1 MERCRWARAMLL
13 QGAMCDTKGNWI
25 LGFNKFL
32 GVCSV
37 LEAELWGIF
46 EGLSLL
52 LKQGFDRVLIC
63 TDCLEA
69 V

>member
-1 MERCRWARAMLL
+1 
-13 QGAMCDTKGNWI
+13 MCDTKGNWI
-25 LGFNKFL
+25 LGFNRFL

-37 LEAELWGIF
+37 LEAELWSIF

-69 V
+69 D